1 MLRSVP
7 MRIDSHQHFWR
18 YQAPSYPWITER
30 MRILQR
36 DYLPAELEPLLRAG
50 GFDGSIAVQACQSV
64 EDTAF
69 LLELARRHAF
79 IKGVVGWV
87 DLCSDRLDEQLARFA
102 PDPGLVGV
110 RHIVHDEPDDDFM
123 LRADFRRGIGR
134 LREFD
139 LTYDL
144 LLFPRHIARAVRLV
158 EEFPEQPF
166 ILDHIAKPFIRDGEL
181 SPWREH
187 LRALAA
193 FPNVT
198 CKLSGLVTEARW
210 DGWRPEDIHPYLDV
224 VVEAFGPSRLM
235 IGSDWPVC
243 LLAGDYGRVM
253 DVVVNYVERLS
264 EDERHGILGEN
275 AAQVYISSAHSAS
288 R

>member
-1 MLRSVP
+1 
-7 MRIDSHQHFWR
+7 MRLDSHQHYWH
-18 YQAPSYPWITER
+18 YDPVLYPWIDEKKA
-30 MRILQR
+30 ILKR
-36 DYLPAELEPLLRAG
+36 DYLPSDLEPLLART
-50 GFDGSIAVQACQSV
+50 GFDGTIAVQACQSIS
-64 EDTAF
+64 DTVF
-69 LLELARRHAF
+69 LLQLADHHDSV
-79 IKGVVGWV
+79 KGVVGWV
-87 DLCSDRLDEQLARFA
+87 DLCSDRVGDELQRFA
-102 PDPGLVGV
+102 PHPKLVGV

-123 LRADFRRGIGR
+123 LRADFRRGISR

-166 ILDHIAKPFIRDGEL
+166 ILDHIAKPFIRDGEF
-181 SPWREH
+181 SPWRED
-187 LRALAA
+187 LRTLAA

-210 DGWRPEDIHPYLDV
+210 DAWRPVDIHPYLDV
-224 VVEAFGPSRLM
+224 VVEVFGPSRLM

-275 AAQVYISSAHSAS
+275 AAQVYIGPVHSGVRQPSA
-288 R
+288 

>member
-1 MLRSVP
+1 
-7 MRIDSHQHFWR
+7 
-18 YQAPSYPWITER
+18 

-87 DLCSDRLDEQLARFA
+87 DLCSNRLDEQLARFA

-110 RHIVHDEPDDDFM
+110 RHIVHDEPDDDFI

-144 LLFPRHIARAVRLV
+144 LLFPRHIPRAVRLV

-166 ILDHIAKPFIRDGEL
+166 VLDHIAKPVIRDGQF
-181 SPWREH
+181 SPWRED
-187 LRALAA
+187 LRTLAA

-210 DGWRPEDIHPYLDV
+210 DAWRPEDIHPYLDA

-264 EDERHGILGEN
+264 EDERQGILGEN
-275 AAQVYISSAHSAS
+275 AAHVYIGSVQSAS
-288 R
+288 RQPSA